1 MASRASQVLVKA
13 FEMEIAVGVIKPGH
27 AVQTIMAIYTSIAE
41 IRNML
46 QNKVSV
52 SPSVAALA

>member
-13 FEMEIAVGVIKPGH
+13 FEIEIAVSVIEPGH
-27 AVQTIMAIYTSIAE
+27 AVQTIMAINTSIAE

-46 QNKVSV
+46 QNKISV
-52 SPSVAALA
+52 IRSVAALA